1 MKRPLAS
8 LAILIGAVAS
18 GPVCAQEA
26 VEVRI
31 GAVLASNSG
40 QGFDPRLV
48 ALRRQ
53 FHTLFPYTSY
63 NLVKEERR
71 LVAPGVKVG
80 FDIPGGRYLL
90 VTSSGMKDERVSLHV
105 MLIEGSRPVV
115 DTALT
120 LRKHATFLVG
130 GPKHQEGVLIIAIGA
145 DPLPMSEPAPEPV
158 SHQ

>member
-1 MKRPLAS
+1 MKA
-8 LAILIGAVAS
+8 AVATLVMILS
-18 GPVCAQEA
+18 AAGAPAWAQEA

-48 ALRRQ
+48 AMRRQ
-53 FHTLFPYTSY
+53 FYTLFPYTSY
-63 NLVKEERR
+63 NLVKEESQRI
-71 LVAPGVKVG
+71 APGAKVG
-80 FDIPGGRYLL
+80 FEIPGGRYLL
-90 VTSSGMKDERVSLHV
+90 ISSSGMKDERVSLHV

-130 GPKHQEGVLIIAIGA
+130 GPRHQGGVLIIAIGA
-145 DPLPMSEPAPEPV
+145 DPLPVSVEAAPI

>member
-1 MKRPLAS
+1 MKAPLTPFLMLLS
-8 LAILIGAVAS
+8 AIAAPAWG
-18 GPVCAQEA
+18 QEA
-26 VEVRI
+26 VDVRI

-48 ALRRQ
+48 SMRRQ

-63 NLVKEERR
+63 NLVKEERQR
-71 LVAPGVKVG
+71 ILPGAKAG
-80 FDIPGGRYLL
+80 FEIPGGRYLL

-130 GPKHQEGVLIIAIGA
+130 GPRHQGGVLIIAIGA
-145 DPLPMSEPAPEPV
+145 DPLPVSVEAAPI